1 MFASLLFGFAP
12 SSNHLVR
19 EQAGGGLGAG
29 LGATV
34 GALVVAVVGV
44 AAVAVAVPVPRR
56 RAGAPRGC
64 AAVALPRLPA
74 VRGFLPPCLRRGA
87 EELAQLLLHQRG
99 TQYLDFFRSVGKAPT
114 ASPLH
119 RA

>member
-1 MFASLLFGFAP
+1 M
-12 SSNHLVR
+12 
-19 EQAGGGLGAG
+19 
-29 LGATV
+29 

-87 EELAQLLLHQRG
+87 EELAQLLLHQRR
-99 TQYLDFFRSVGKAPT
+99 TQHLDFFRSVGKAPT